1 MNKAMEKI
9 KDIAR
14 AKTKDEL
21 LISIR
26 NVCRN
31 TSNCYKESIIEK
43 GHWLRDYLESLWRNL
58 VEISSRHFTC
68 KSVDTI
74 FTSKRY
80 GDRTYHICTGGN
92 GYYIYPSKQ
101 TPIFVRRL
109 PESFDTLV
117 AAYEDI
123 ASEAETFINELKL
136 QAMSIV
142 RANRIATVTLMS
154 IIGDMLDDTGLE
166 FSVIDH
172 TGGEFVCCI
181 AARYHIPG
189 LPLRF
194 KSSVES
200 IREDLSK
207 VLEKHRDVFAQAG

>member
-14 AKTKDEL
+14 AKAKDEL
-21 LISIR
+21 RISII
-26 NVCRN
+26 NVC
-31 TSNCYKESIIEK
+31 SNSSNGFKELIIEN
-43 GHWLRDYLESLWRNL
+43 GDWLRDYLESLWRNL

-68 KSVDTI
+68 KSFDTI

-92 GYYIYPSKQ
+92 GYYIYPSKLA
-101 TPIFVRRL
+101 PVFVRRL

-117 AAYEDI
+117 AAYEDMV
-123 ASEAETFINELKL
+123 AEAEIVINELKI

-142 RANRIATVTLMS
+142 RVNRIATVILMS

-166 FSVIDH
+166 FSVIDQA
-172 TGGEFVCCI
+172 GDDCVCCI
-181 AARYHIPG
+181 AARYYIPG

-207 VLEKHRDVFAQAG
+207 VLEKHRDVIVQAG